1 MSYQFN
7 EQFTAASRQFADAA
21 SQINHIALENFQK
34 IVGLQL
40 STFAENANATFALA
54 SEALDVRDMD
64 GLKALLPKSAQV
76 ARENIERFVSA
87 SQEVVGHTVKTHE
100 TIAQLAKSQVEA
112 STADVRAEAEKVA
125 RATATKTAKR

>member
-40 STFAENANATFALA
+40 ATFSENANATFALA
-54 SEALDVRDMD
+54 SQAIDVRDLD
-64 GLKALLPKSAQV
+64 GFKALLPKGAQV
-76 ARENIERFVSA
+76 ARENVERLVSA
-87 SQEVVGHTVKTHE
+87 TQEVMGHTVKTHE
-100 TIAQLAKSQVEA
+100 TIAEIAKSQIE
-112 STADVRAEAEKVA
+112 STTADVRAEAEKVA
-125 RATATKTAKR
+125 TATTKASKR

>member
-21 SQINHIALENFQK
+21 AQINHLTLENAEKLF
-34 IVGLQL
+34 GLHV
-40 STFAENANATFALA
+40 STFNENTNATFAFVN
-54 SEALDVRDMD
+54 EAIDVRDLD
-64 GLKALLPKSAQV
+64 GFKALWPKGAQV
-76 ARENIERFVSA
+76 ARENVERLVSA
-87 SQEVVGHTVKTHE
+87 GQEVMGHTVKTHE
-100 TIAQLAKSQVEA
+100 TIAQLAESQVEA